1 MVDIS
6 SVEKSVVALDGSL
19 KSLEETSFK
28 AGIEFQGMLGNVTKA
43 AYSLNDAGKGW
54 TTFSRLVS
62 GSPLWAIQNKFR
74 AYLSILASFEQRSK
88 NNAKAQMEST
98 KQAMKNFGATK
109 KLNSVLKDQ
118 QKTMDI
124 QSKVKADL
132 AKLEKKDQ
140 KRGYTA
146 AYTENKMLARKTKL
160 TIKHAGLKKKA
171 LKIQRHLHE
180 TQSDYNKRLQE
191 NVKQNLKDIGDK
203 KKAFEEELE
212 QLNIYQY
219 VLEATGSAERARL
232 TALNAI
238 TEKQKDMNSQLIEQR
253 KLLQEQYAF
262 DESRVTLAKKVAK
275 ESAKAAGRGK
285 FRQMLAGR
293 RGKKA
298 EKRKMG
304 GEQDAIMGA
313 AKDDLKKAFGPK
325 SLFNPKQFAGLLF
338 PFTKLISFAK
348 DRKKRQL
355 RLMKFMASLQHV
367 VQIAFKFFVFA
378 IMGIIVFLA
387 FVKGAYE
394 IFKILQEMGL
404 IAEIK
409 EFAINAFN
417 LIMDF
422 FAVIGTFISGDY
434 KKAFDELK
442 PLLDRT
448 YKMFI
453 TGLTLLGN
461 VAWNTLIAGF
471 GLIIDFFHLL
481 WTDDSF
487 RSNVFEIGKKVG
499 KVLLA
504 AWLAKTIILWGLSLI
519 GLYAIPIAMFVL
531 ISAFFVSLFK
541 KYGDKLPKIAL
552 DMIDRIFVF
561 FTDKI
566 SNLKNSLFKVQVI
579 KDVAGGLFDFGK
591 SIGNFTM
598 GKGFTPDARATGGS
612 VSANTPYLVGERGS
626 ELFVPNSG
634 GQIINSQRT
643 QGMMG
648 NTINITINAR
658 DTSDSEMRR
667 IADKIG
673 NMVNNKINR
682 RTSSRTLG

>member
-1 MVDIS
+1 MVDIN

-43 AYSLNDAGKGW
+43 AYSLEGAGKGW

-88 NNAKAQMEST
+88 DNAKAQMEST

-118 QKTMDI
+118 QKAMDI
-124 QSKVKADL
+124 QSKSRADI
-132 AKLEKKDQ
+132 AKLEKKDR
-140 KRGYTA
+140 KRGITNA
-146 AYTENKMLARKTKL
+146 VILSKRENRIMKT
-160 TIKHAGLKKKA
+160 IVKHAGLKKKA
-171 LKIQRHLHE
+171 FKLQKKYNE
-180 TQSDYNKRLQE
+180 KEKDYHKRVQENIEE
-191 NVKQNLKDIGDK
+191 NVKLIKDR
-203 KKAFEEELE
+203 KKAFDEELE

-238 TEKQKDMNSQLIEQR
+238 TEKQKDMNTALVEQR

-304 GEQDAIMGA
+304 GEQDAIMGM
-313 AKDDLKKAFGPK
+313 AKNDLKKAFGPK

-348 DRKKRQL
+348 GRKKRQL

-367 VQIAFKFFVFA
+367 VQMAFKFFVFA

-448 YKMFI
+448 YQMLI
-453 TGLTLLGN
+453 TGLTLLVN
-461 VAWNTLIAGF
+461 VAWNTLLAGF
-471 GLIIDFFHLL
+471 GLIIEFFHLL
-481 WTDDSF
+481 WTDDNF

-541 KYGDKLPKIAL
+541 KYGDKLPQIAL
-552 DMIDRIFVF
+552 DAIEKLFAF
-561 FTDKI
+561 LTEKI
-566 SNLKNSLFKVQVI
+566 SDLKDSIFKVQVL
-579 KDVAGGLFDFGK
+579 KDVAGGLFNFGK
-591 SIGNFTM
+591 SIGNAAI

-634 GQIINSQRT
+634 GQILNNQRT

>member
-1 MVDIS
+1 
-6 SVEKSVVALDGSL
+6 
-19 KSLEETSFK
+19 
-28 AGIEFQGMLGNVTKA
+28 
-43 AYSLNDAGKGW
+43 
-54 TTFSRLVS
+54 
-62 GSPLWAIQNKFR
+62 
-74 AYLSILASFEQRSK
+74 
-88 NNAKAQMEST
+88 
-98 KQAMKNFGATK
+98 
-109 KLNSVLKDQ
+109 
-118 QKTMDI
+118 MDI
-124 QSKVKADL
+124 QSKSRADI
-132 AKLEKKDQ
+132 AKLEKKDR
-140 KRGYTA
+140 KRGITNA
-146 AYTENKMLARKTKL
+146 VILSKRENRIMKT
-160 TIKHAGLKKKA
+160 IVKHAGLKKKA
-171 LKIQRHLHE
+171 FKLQKKYNE
-180 TQSDYNKRLQE
+180 KEKDYHKRVQENIEE
-191 NVKQNLKDIGDK
+191 NVKLIKDR
-203 KKAFEEELE
+203 KKAFDEELE

-238 TEKQKDMNSQLIEQR
+238 TEKQKDMNTALVEQR

-304 GEQDAIMGA
+304 GEQDAIMGM
-313 AKDDLKKAFGPK
+313 AKNDLKKAFGPK

-348 DRKKRQL
+348 GRKKRQL

-367 VQIAFKFFVFA
+367 VQMAFKFFVFA

-448 YKMFI
+448 YQMLI
-453 TGLTLLGN
+453 TGLTLLVN
-461 VAWNTLIAGF
+461 VAWNTLLAGF
-471 GLIIDFFHLL
+471 GLIIEFFHLL
-481 WTDDSF
+481 WTDDNF

-541 KYGDKLPKIAL
+541 KYGDKLPQIAL
-552 DMIDRIFVF
+552 DAIEKLFAF
-561 FTDKI
+561 LTEKI
-566 SNLKNSLFKVQVI
+566 SDLKDSIFKVQVL
-579 KDVAGGLFDFGK
+579 KDVAGGLFNFGK
-591 SIGNFTM
+591 SIGNAAI

-634 GQIINSQRT
+634 GQILNNQRT

>member
-1 MVDIS
+1 MVDIN

-28 AGIEFQGMLGNVTKA
+28 AGIEFKGMLGNVTKA

-191 NVKQNLKDIGDK
+191 NVKKNLKDISDK

-298 EKRKMG
+298 EW
-304 GEQDAIMGA
+304 
-313 AKDDLKKAFGPK
+313 
-325 SLFNPKQFAGLLF
+325 
-338 PFTKLISFAK
+338 
-348 DRKKRQL
+348 
-355 RLMKFMASLQHV
+355 
-367 VQIAFKFFVFA
+367 
-378 IMGIIVFLA
+378 
-387 FVKGAYE
+387 
-394 IFKILQEMGL
+394 
-404 IAEIK
+404 
-409 EFAINAFN
+409 
-417 LIMDF
+417 
-422 FAVIGTFISGDY
+422 
-434 KKAFDELK
+434 
-442 PLLDRT
+442 RT
-448 YKMFI
+448 RCY
-453 TGLTLLGN
+453 
-461 VAWNTLIAGF
+461 
-471 GLIIDFFHLL
+471 
-481 WTDDSF
+481 
-487 RSNVFEIGKKVG
+487 
-499 KVLLA
+499 
-504 AWLAKTIILWGLSLI
+504 
-519 GLYAIPIAMFVL
+519 
-531 ISAFFVSLFK
+531 
-541 KYGDKLPKIAL
+541 YGC
-552 DMIDRIFVF
+552 
-561 FTDKI
+561 
-566 SNLKNSLFKVQVI
+566 
-579 KDVAGGLFDFGK
+579 G
-591 SIGNFTM
+591 
-598 GKGFTPDARATGGS
+598 
-612 VSANTPYLVGERGS
+612 
-626 ELFVPNSG
+626 
-634 GQIINSQRT
+634 
-643 QGMMG
+643 
-648 NTINITINAR
+648 
-658 DTSDSEMRR
+658 
-667 IADKIG
+667 
-673 NMVNNKINR
+673 
-682 RTSSRTLG
+682 